1 MGRSKQSRPVKR
13 QRIIQS
19 GNDDTDGEVQN
30 STHEQQRKQIEEQE
44 GLAMA
49 IELLRKNP
57 PDQVEAAAAEA
68 TRLDLTRNDRWIHL
82 LPPPPSSTT
91 TTAVA
96 IFDDTET
103 SRSNGDNK
111 VTTSSPKSSSDTAAS
126 IDFSTCS
133 VYTSKIPFWLRGLG
147 LARLSSNDFLALQEL
162 HRLIKHNVSSNTS
175 SSSSSSSSKQWAS
188 WSGSVDDPR
197 KRAFGFLPGTLGYDP
212 QIRNNRLDITMPT
225 VSSQSQP
232 PQPQSDNKN
241 DEEIRDKE
249 RAQNKRAMVV
259 LDKSELPNGAVEA
272 IHSICRVFREHLL
285 SKNNDCNNDSGGDE
299 KHDDDYR
306 RKIAEFL
313 RYENLIAAQPNL
325 HSGRALLPIHL
336 DDPRKDG
343 FGVVIITIGMK
354 DAGEILFRDSK
365 ALYRGV
371 AMRLKAGEA
380 YMLADRAR
388 DACSH
393 GVLADYSPEIDSS
406 SREEESQ
413 AKIRDANTNTPFSV
427 RESLNL
433 RFGLHD
439 LAPNES
445 DSSNDRN
452 DDKSTEPLNVI
463 PASMVFRHWN
473 E

>member
-19 GNDDTDGEVQN
+19 GI
-30 STHEQQRKQIEEQE
+30 HEQHRKQIEEQE
-44 GLAMA
+44 ELAKA
-49 IELLRKNP
+49 IEFLRATP
-57 PDQVEAAAAEA
+57 PDHVEAAAAEA
-68 TRLDLTRNDRWIHL
+68 TRFDLTRSDRWIHL
-82 LPPPPSSTT
+82 LPPPSSTT

-96 IFDDTET
+96 IFDDADT

-111 VTTSSPKSSSDTAAS
+111 VTTSSPQSLSDTAAS
-126 IDFSTCS
+126 IDSSACS

-147 LARLSSNDFLALQEL
+147 FARLSSNDFLALQEL
-162 HRLIKHNVSSNTS
+162 HRLIKHNVSSNTSS

-232 PQPQSDNKN
+232 PQPQSNSKN
-241 DEEIRDKE
+241 EEEIRDKE

-285 SKNNDCNNDSGGDE
+285 SKNNVCNNDSGGHE
-299 KHDDDYR
+299 KHNDDYR

-343 FGVVIITIGMK
+343 FGVVIITLGMK
-354 DAGEILFRDSK
+354 DAGQILFRDSK

-413 AKIRDANTNTPFSV
+413 VKIRDANTNTQFSE

-439 LAPNES
+439 LARNES
-445 DSSNDRN
+445 GSSKDRN
-452 DDKSTEPLNVI
+452 NDKSTEPLNII

-473 E
+473 W

>member
-1 MGRSKQSRPVKR
+1 MGRSKQSRPIKR
-13 QRIIQS
+13 QRLIQS
-19 GNDDTDGEVQN
+19 GDDNTEN

-44 GLAMA
+44 ELAKA
-49 IELLRKNP
+49 IDLLRATP

-82 LPPPPSSTT
+82 LPPPSSTT
-91 TTAVA
+91 TTTVA

-103 SRSNGDNK
+103 SGSNCNADNN
-111 VTTSSPKSSSDTAAS
+111 VATSSPQSSSDTAAS
-126 IDFSTCS
+126 IDSPACS
-133 VYTSKIPFWLRGLG
+133 VSTSKIPFWLRGLG
-147 LARLSSNDFLALQEL
+147 FARLSSNDFLALQEL
-162 HRLIKHNVSSNTS
+162 HRLIKHNVSSNT
-175 SSSSSSSSKQWAS
+175 SSSSSSKQWAS

-212 QIRNNRLDITMPT
+212 QIRNKRLDITMPT

-232 PQPQSDNKN
+232 PQPQSNNKN
-241 DEEIRDKE
+241 EEEIRDKE
-249 RAQNKRAMVV
+249 RAQNKRAMIV
-259 LDKSELPNGAVEA
+259 LDKSELPNDAVGA
-272 IHSICRVFREHLL
+272 IHNICRVFREHLL

-299 KHDDDYR
+299 KHNDDYR

-365 ALYRGV
+365 SLYRGV
-371 AMRLKAGEA
+371 ALRLKSGEC

-393 GVLADYSPEIDSS
+393 GVLADYCPEIDSS
-406 SREEESQ
+406 SREE
-413 AKIRDANTNTPFSV
+413 ANTNTPFSE

-439 LAPNES
+439 LAPNGS
-445 DSSNDRN
+445 GSSNDRN
-452 DDKSTEPLNVI
+452 NDKSTEPLNII

>member
-1 MGRSKQSRPVKR
+1 MGRSKQSRPIKR

-19 GNDDTDGEVQN
+19 G
-30 STHEQQRKQIEEQE
+30 THEQQRKQIEEQE
-44 GLAMA
+44 ELAKA
-49 IELLRKNP
+49 IEFLRATP

-68 TRLDLTRNDRWIHL
+68 TRLDLTRSDRWIHL
-82 LPPPPSSTT
+82 LPPPSSTT

-96 IFDDTET
+96 IFDDAET

-111 VTTSSPKSSSDTAAS
+111 MTTSSPQSSSDTAAS
-126 IDFSTCS
+126 IDSSTCS

-147 LARLSSNDFLALQEL
+147 FARLSSNDFLALQEL

-175 SSSSSSSSKQWAS
+175 SSSSSSKEWAS

-197 KRAFGFLPGTLGYDP
+197 KRAFGFLPGTMGYDP

-232 PQPQSDNKN
+232 PQP
-241 DEEIRDKE
+241 EEIRDEE

-299 KHDDDYR
+299 KHNDDYR

-393 GVLADYSPEIDSS
+393 GVLADYSAEIDSS

-413 AKIRDANTNTPFSV
+413 VKIRDVNTNAPFSE

-439 LAPNES
+439 LAPNKS

-452 DDKSTEPLNVI
+452 NDKSTEPLNII

-473 E
+473 G